1 MTRAMAYPPAPL
13 AMDKAVQNQLWQLN
27 RRFYAAHAADF
38 AATRQGPQPG
48 WHRIIAY
55 FPPVC
60 QVLDLGCGN
69 GRLAVF
75 LDERLERVRYVGV
88 DAEARLLDQAR
99 QRTAGLR
106 RTQATFRQL
115 DLSIPGWEATLG
127 SGPFDVVLALALL
140 HHLPG
145 RDARAAFM
153 AAAARCLQPTGVFIL
168 STWRFSHVPRL
179 RRKIVP
185 WETIGLTRGDVE
197 PGDYLLTWQQTGLR
211 YVHEC
216 DEAEIAELA
225 AAAGLRVREHFRS
238 DGREGDLA
246 LYCVLEHG
254 KIDFTAKTPE
264 KRQDTKIYKKLH
276 FS

>member
-1 MTRAMAYPPAPL
+1 MNEAIRQRL
-13 AMDKAVQNQLWQLN
+13 LELN

-75 LDERLERVRYVGV
+75 LDSRLQQVDYVGV
-88 DAEARLLDQAR
+88 DAETRLLDEAHR
-99 QRTAGLR
+99 RTTGLRHTRVNLLHLDLTTAGW
-106 RTQATFRQL
+106 
-115 DLSIPGWEATLG
+115 DEAVG
-127 SGPFDVVLALALL
+127 HDRFDVVVALAVL

-145 RDARAAFM
+145 RDARAAFVTR
-153 AAAARCLQPTGVFIL
+153 AARCRRPGGVLIL
-168 STWRFSHVPRL
+168 STWRFRHVPRL

-185 WETIGLTRGDVE
+185 WETIGLRAADVE
-197 PGDYLLTWQQTGLR
+197 PGDYLLRWQETGLR

-216 DEAEIAELA
+216 DEAEIADLA
-225 AAAGLRVREHFRS
+225 AAAGLRVHEHFRA
-238 DGREGDLA
+238 DGKEGDLG
-246 LYCVLEHG
+246 LYSVLM
-254 KIDFTAKTPE
+254 DD
-264 KRQDTKIYKKLH
+264 RR
-276 FS
+276 

>member
-1 MTRAMAYPPAPL
+1 MAYAMRPPPAL
-13 AMDKAVQNQLWQLN
+13 LMMDKAVQDQLRQLN
-27 RRFYAAHAADF
+27 RRFYAAHGADF

-48 WHRIIAY
+48 WHRIIAH

-75 LDERLERVRYVGV
+75 LDERLQQVRYVGV
-88 DAEARLLDQAR
+88 DVEACLLDQAR
-99 QRTAGLR
+99 RRTAGLR
-106 RTQATFRQL
+106 RTQATFWQL
-115 DLSIPGWEATLG
+115 DLSIPGWERTLG
-127 SGPFDVVLALALL
+127 FESFDVVLALALL

-145 RDARAAFM
+145 REARAAFL
-153 AAAARCLQPTGVFIL
+153 AAAARCLRPDGVLIL

-185 WETIGLTRGDVE
+185 WERIGLTRADVE

-225 AAAGLRVREHFRS
+225 AAAGLRVCESFRA

-246 LYCVLEHG
+246 LYCALARADV
-254 KIDFTAKTPE
+254 
-264 KRQDTKIYKKLH
+264 
-276 FS
+276 